1 MKKHNDPA
9 YRALT
14 EILGGGGYDIYHN
27 HDMMNVFD
35 GGNRGYEKGNP
46 ECERSVQ
53 DVYALQAAAEDRK
66 DA

>member
-14 EILGGGGYDIYHN
+14 EILGGGYDIYRN

-35 GGNRGYEKGNP
+35 GGNRGSEKGNP

-53 DVYALQAAAEDRK
+53 DVYARQAAAEDRK